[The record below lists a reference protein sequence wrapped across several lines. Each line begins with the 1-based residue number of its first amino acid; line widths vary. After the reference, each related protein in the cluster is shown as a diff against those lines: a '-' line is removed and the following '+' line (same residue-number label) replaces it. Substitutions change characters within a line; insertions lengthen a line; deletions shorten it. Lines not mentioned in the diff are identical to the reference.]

1 LVYNKKDAIYFY
13 LCSHMI
19 KTVLIISLLLLI
31 PQVSYPHAYLME
43 THPEE
48 ASELTGSPKQVTLHF
63 LGFLEHVFS
72 KVKVFNSAGSKVSKG
87 TKLMD
92 GEDGTVMGTKL
103 NKDLTAGQYSVKW
116 SVISKDGHK
125 QNGSYKFTL
134 K

>member
-1 LVYNKKDAIYFY
+1 
-13 LCSHMI
+13 MI

-31 PQVSYPHAYLME
+31 PQISYPHAYLIE

-48 ASELTGSPKQVTLHF
+48 ASEHTESPTKVTLHF
-63 LGFLEHVFS
+63 LGFVEHVFS
-72 KVKVFNSAGSKVSKG
+72 KVKVYNSAGSKVSKG

-103 NKDLTAGQYSVKW
+103 NEDLAAGEYAVKW

-125 QNGSYKFTL
+125 QNGRYKFTL

>member
-1 LVYNKKDAIYFY
+1 
-13 LCSHMI
+13 MI
-19 KTVLIISLLLLI
+19 KTVLIISLLLFL
-31 PQVSYPHAYLME
+31 PRASYPHAYLME

-48 ASELTGSPKQVTLHF
+48 ASELTESPTQVTLHF

-72 KVKVFNSAGSKVSKG
+72 KVKVYNSAGDQVSIN

-103 NKDLTAGQYSVKW
+103 NEDLTSGEYTVKW
-116 SVISKDGHK
+116 SIISKDGHK
-125 QNGSYKFTL
+125 LKGSYKFTL